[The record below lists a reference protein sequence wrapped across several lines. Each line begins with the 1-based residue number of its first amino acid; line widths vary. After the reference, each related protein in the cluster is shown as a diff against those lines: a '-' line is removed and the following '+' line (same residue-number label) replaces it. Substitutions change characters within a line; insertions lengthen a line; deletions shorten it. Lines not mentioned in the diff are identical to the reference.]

1 MATITVKRMETI
13 QLNNTLPCVF
23 AGHPGI
29 RSDIWLQDITLQ
41 RGTHYLISAE
51 SGTGKSS
58 LCSYIYGYRQDFSG
72 TIAFDG
78 KDILTLTVEQWCDMR
93 QHHIA
98 YLPQDM
104 RLFGEL
110 TAMENVELKNRLTGF
125 KSRDDIRRMFEN
137 MGIADKQDSLVSKLS
152 IGQQQRVAIIRTLCQ
167 PCDFILLD
175 EPVSHLDEENN
186 RIAARLIIGEAQR
199 QGAGV
204 IATSVGNHLQ
214 MDVDKIF
221 NL

>member
-1 MATITVKRMETI
+1 MEQI
-13 QLNNTLPCVF
+13 ALNNTLPRVF
-23 AGHPGI
+23 AGQNGI
-29 RSDIWLQDITLQ
+29 HSEVWLKDISFE
-41 RGTHYLISAE
+41 RAKRYLISAE

-58 LCSYIYGYRQDFSG
+58 MCSYIFGYRQDYSG

-78 KDILTLTVEQWCDMR
+78 QDIRTLTVAQWCEVR

-110 TAMENVELKNRLTGF
+110 TAMENVELKNRLTNF
-125 KSRDDIRRMFEN
+125 KSRQEISKLFELL
-137 MGIADKQDSLVSKLS
+137 GIADKMDSLASKLS

-175 EPVSHLDEENN
+175 EPVSHLDDENN
-186 RIAARLIIGEAQR
+186 RTVARLVIDEAQR

-214 MDVDKIF
+214 MDVDRLI

>member
-1 MATITVKRMETI
+1 MELIT
-13 QLNNTLPCVF
+13 LNNTLPRVF
-23 AGHPGI
+23 AGHDGI
-29 RSDIWLQDITLQ
+29 HSNVWLQDITLE
-41 RGTHYLISAE
+41 RGKRYLISAE

-58 LCSYIYGYRQDFSG
+58 MCSYIYGYRQDYSG

-78 KDILTLTVEQWCDMR
+78 QDIRSLTVAQWCDIR
-93 QHHIA
+93 QRHIA

-125 KSRDDIRRMFEN
+125 KSREDIIKLFETL
-137 MGIADKQDSLVSKLS
+137 GIADKVDSLASKLS
-152 IGQQQRVAIIRTLCQ
+152 IGQQQRVAIVRALCQ

-175 EPVSHLDEENN
+175 EPVSHLDDENN
-186 RIAARLIIGEAQR
+186 RIVADLIAQEADR

-204 IATSVGNHLQ
+204 IATSVGNHLK
-214 MDVDKIF
+214 MDVDKLF
-221 NL
+221 RL

>member
-1 MATITVKRMETI
+1 MELTIVRKMETI
-13 QLNNTLPCVF
+13 TLNNTLPRVF
-23 AGHPGI
+23 AGQDSIH
-29 RSDIWLQDITLQ
+29 SEIWLHDVTLE
-41 RGTHYLISAE
+41 RGKRYLISAE

-58 LCSYIYGYRQDFSG
+58 LCSYIYGYRQDYSG

-78 KDILTLTVEQWCDMR
+78 KDINTLTIDQWCDVR
-93 QHHIA
+93 LRHIA

-110 TAMENVELKNRLTGF
+110 TAMENVELKNRLTSH
-125 KSRDDIRRMFEN
+125 KSRNEVLKLFEI
-137 MGIADKQDSLVSKLS
+137 MGIADKVDSLASKLS

-167 PCDFILLD
+167 PCDFIMLD

-186 RIAARLIIGEAQR
+186 RIVADLVTQEADR
-199 QGAGV
+199 QGAGI
-204 IATSVGNHLQ
+204 IATSVGNHL
-214 MDVDKIF
+214 KIDGATII

>member
-1 MATITVKRMETI
+1 MEQI
-13 QLNNTLPCVF
+13 ALNNTLPRVF
-23 AGHPGI
+23 AGQNGI
-29 RSDIWLQDITLQ
+29 HSEVWLKDISFE
-41 RGTHYLISAE
+41 RAKRYLISAE

-58 LCSYIYGYRQDFSG
+58 MCSYIYGYRQDYSG

-78 KDILTLTVEQWCDMR
+78 QDIHTLTVAQWCEVR

-110 TAMENVELKNRLTGF
+110 TAMENVELKNRLTNF
-125 KSRDDIRRMFEN
+125 KSRQEISNLFELL
-137 MGIADKQDSLVSKLS
+137 GIADKMDSLASKLS

-175 EPVSHLDEENN
+175 EPVSHLDDENN
-186 RIAARLIIGEAQR
+186 RTVARLVIDEAQR

-204 IATSVGNHLQ
+204 IATSVGNHLK
-214 MDVDKIF
+214 MEDATIIR
-221 NL
+221 L

>member
-1 MATITVKRMETI
+1 MEKIT
-13 QLNNTLPCVF
+13 LHNTLPRVF
-23 AGHPGI
+23 AGHDGI
-29 RSDIWLQDITLQ
+29 HSDVWLQDITLE
-41 RGTHYLISAE
+41 RGKRYLISAE

-58 LCSYIYGYRQDFSG
+58 MCSYIYGYRQDYSG
-72 TIAFDG
+72 DIAFDG
-78 KDILTLTVEQWCDMR
+78 QDIRSLTVAQWCDIR
-93 QHHIA
+93 QRHIA
-98 YLPQDM
+98 YLPQEM

-125 KSRDDIRRMFEN
+125 KSRDAIIKLFEV
-137 MGIADKQDSLVSKLS
+137 MGIADKVDSLASKLS

-175 EPVSHLDEENN
+175 EPVSHLDDENN
-186 RIAARLIIGEAQR
+186 RIVADLIIQEAVR

-204 IATSVGNHLQ
+204 IATSVGNHLK
-214 MDVDKIF
+214 MDVDKTF

>member
-1 MATITVKRMETI
+1 M
-13 QLNNTLPCVF
+13 F
-23 AGHPGI
+23 AGHDGI
-29 RSDIWLQDITLQ
+29 DSNVWNQDVTLEKGK
-41 RGTHYLISAE
+41 RYLISAE

-58 LCSYIYGYRQDFSG
+58 MCSYIYGYRQDYSG
-72 TIAFDG
+72 LISFDG
-78 KDILTLTVEQWCDMR
+78 KDIRLLSVAQWCEVR
-93 QHHIA
+93 KRHIA

-125 KSRDDIRRMFEN
+125 KSREEIEKLFEF
-137 MGIADKQDSLVSKLS
+137 MGLADKADSLVSKLS

-167 PCDFILLD
+167 PCDFIMLD
-175 EPVSHLDEENN
+175 EPVSHLDDENN
-186 RIAARLIIGEAQR
+186 RIVADLITQEADR

-204 IATSVGNHLQ
+204 IATSVGNHLK
-214 MDVDKIF
+214 MDVDHIY

>member
-1 MATITVKRMETI
+1 M
-13 QLNNTLPCVF
+13 F
-23 AGHPGI
+23 AGQDGI
-29 RSDIWLQDITLQ
+29 HSDVWHRDITLE
-41 RGTHYLISAE
+41 RGKRYLISAE

-58 LCSYIYGYRQDFSG
+58 MCSYIYGYRQDYSG
-72 TIAFDG
+72 VIAFDG
-78 KDILTLTVEQWCDMR
+78 QDIRSLTIAQWCDVR
-93 QHHIA
+93 QRHIA

-125 KSRDDIRRMFEN
+125 KSRDEIRHLFEAL
-137 MGIADKQDSLVSKLS
+137 GIADKEDSLASKLS

-167 PCDFILLD
+167 PCDFIMLD

-186 RIAARLIIGEAQR
+186 RIVADLVTQEATR
-199 QGAGV
+199 QGAGI
-204 IATSVGNHLQ
+204 IATSVGNHLR
-214 MDVDKIF
+214 MDVDSTF

>member
-1 MATITVKRMETI
+1 M
-13 QLNNTLPCVF
+13 F
-23 AGHPGI
+23 AGHNGI
-29 RSDIWLQDITLQ
+29 HSDVWLQDVRLE
-41 RGTHYLISAE
+41 RGKRYLISAE

-58 LCSYIYGYRQDFSG
+58 MCSYIYGYRQDYSG
-72 TIAFDG
+72 NIAFDG
-78 KDILTLTVEQWCDMR
+78 KDIRSLTIDQWCDIR
-93 QHHIA
+93 QRHIA

-125 KSRDDIRRMFEN
+125 KTSEDIKRLFDTL
-137 MGIADKQDSLVSKLS
+137 GIADKLDSLASKLS

-167 PCDFILLD
+167 PFDFILLD

-186 RIAARLIIGEAQR
+186 RIVARLITDEAQR

-204 IATSVGNHLQ
+204 IATSVGNHLK
-214 MDVDKIF
+214 MDVDNTF

>member
-1 MATITVKRMETI
+1 MEQI
-13 QLNNTLPCVF
+13 SLNNTLPRVF
-23 AGHPGI
+23 AGQEGI
-29 RSDIWLQDITLQ
+29 HSDVWLQDITLE
-41 RGTHYLISAE
+41 RGKRYLISAE

-58 LCSYIYGYRQDFSG
+58 MCSYIYGYRQDYSG
-72 TIAFDG
+72 TITFDG
-78 KDILTLTVEQWCDMR
+78 QDIHKLNVAQWCDIR

-110 TAMENVELKNRLTGF
+110 TAMENVALKNDLTGF
-125 KSRDDIRRMFEN
+125 KSKEEIKKMFELL
-137 MGIADKQDSLVSKLS
+137 GVADKVNSLASKLS
-152 IGQQQRVAIIRTLCQ
+152 IGQQQRVAVIRTLCQ
-167 PCDFILLD
+167 PYDFILLD

-186 RIAARLIIGEAQR
+186 RIIAQLIVDEASR

-204 IATSVGNHLQ
+204 IATSVGNHLK

>member
-1 MATITVKRMETI
+1 METI
-13 QLNNTLPCVF
+13 QLNNTLPRVF
-23 AGHPGI
+23 AGQNGI
-29 RSDIWLQDITLQ
+29 HSEVWLKDISFE
-41 RGTHYLISAE
+41 RAKRYLISAE

-58 LCSYIYGYRQDFSG
+58 MCSYIFGYRQDYSG

-78 KDILTLTVEQWCDMR
+78 QDIRTLTVAQWCEVR

-110 TAMENVELKNRLTGF
+110 TAMENVELKNRLTNF
-125 KSRDDIRRMFEN
+125 KSHQEICNLFELL
-137 MGIADKQDSLVSKLS
+137 GIADKMDSLASKLS

-175 EPVSHLDEENN
+175 EPVSHLDDENN
-186 RIAARLIIGEAQR
+186 RIVARLVIDEAQR

-204 IATSVGNHLQ
+204 IATSVGNHLK
-214 MDVDKIF
+214 MEDATIIR
-221 NL
+221 L

>member
-1 MATITVKRMETI
+1 MNTISLK
-13 QLNNTLPCVF
+13 NTLPRVF
-23 AGHPGI
+23 AGQENLH
-29 RSDIWLQDITLQ
+29 SEVWQQDIRLE
-41 RGTHYLISAE
+41 RGKRYLVSAE

-58 LCSYIYGYRQDFSG
+58 MCSYIYGYRQDYSG
-72 TIAFDG
+72 VIAFDG
-78 KDILTLTVEQWCDMR
+78 QDIRLMTVAQWCEVR
-93 QHHIA
+93 QQHIA

-125 KSRDDIRRMFEN
+125 KSSDEIKRLFQQL
-137 MGIADKQDSLVSKLS
+137 GIEDKQDSLVSKLS

-167 PCDFILLD
+167 PCDFIMLD

-186 RIAARLIIGEAQR
+186 RIVANIITEEARH

-214 MDVDKIF
+214 MDVDKLF
-221 NL
+221 KL

>member
-1 MATITVKRMETI
+1 MEEI
-13 QLNNTLPCVF
+13 ALHKTLPRVF
-23 AGHPGI
+23 AGQQGI
-29 RSDIWLQDITLQ
+29 HSDVWQQDIRLE
-41 RGTHYLISAE
+41 RGKRYLISAE

-58 LCSYIYGYRQDFSG
+58 MCSYIFGYRQDYSG
-72 TIAFDG
+72 IITFDG
-78 KDILTLTVEQWCDMR
+78 TDIRTLTVAQWCEIR
-93 QHHIA
+93 QRHIA

-125 KSRDDIRRMFEN
+125 KNQQEIKQLFEA
-137 MGIADKQDSLVSKLS
+137 MGIADKMDSLASKLS

-167 PCDFILLD
+167 PCNFIMLD
-175 EPVSHLDEENN
+175 EPVSHLDDENN
-186 RIAARLIIGEAQR
+186 RTVARLITDEATR

-214 MDVDKIF
+214 MDRAAII

>member
-1 MATITVKRMETI
+1 MELTIVRKMETI
-13 QLNNTLPCVF
+13 TLNNTLPRVF
-23 AGHPGI
+23 AGQDSIH
-29 RSDIWLQDITLQ
+29 SEIWLHDVTLE
-41 RGTHYLISAE
+41 RGKRYLISAE

-58 LCSYIYGYRQDFSG
+58 LCSYIYGYRQDYSG

-78 KDILTLTVEQWCDMR
+78 KDINTLTIDQWCDVR
-93 QHHIA
+93 LRHIA

-110 TAMENVELKNRLTGF
+110 TAMENVELKNRLTSH
-125 KSRDDIRRMFEN
+125 KSRNEVLKLFEI
-137 MGIADKQDSLVSKLS
+137 MGIADKVDSLASKLS

-167 PCDFILLD
+167 PCDFIMLD

-186 RIAARLIIGEAQR
+186 RIVADLITQEADR
-199 QGAGV
+199 QGAGI
-204 IATSVGNHLQ
+204 IATSVGNHL
-214 MDVDKIF
+214 KIDGATII

>member
-1 MATITVKRMETI
+1 MEQI
-13 QLNNTLPCVF
+13 ALNHTLPRVF
-23 AGHPGI
+23 AGHDGI
-29 RSDIWLQDITLQ
+29 HSEVWLQSITLQ
-41 RGTHYLISAE
+41 RGKRYLVSAE

-58 LCSYIYGYRQDFSG
+58 MCSYIYGYRQDYSG
-72 TIAFDG
+72 DITFDG
-78 KDILTLTVEQWCDMR
+78 QDIRSLTVAQWCDIR
-93 QHHIA
+93 QRHIA

-125 KSRDDIRRMFEN
+125 KSRDEILRLFEA
-137 MGIADKQDSLVSKLS
+137 MGIPDKVDSLASKLS

-167 PCDFILLD
+167 PCDFIMLD
-175 EPVSHLDEENN
+175 EPVSHLDDENN
-186 RIAARLIIGEAQR
+186 RTVADIIVNEASR
-199 QGAGV
+199 QGAGI

-214 MDVDKIF
+214 MDVDLTF